1 MTAGADAP
9 LADRIAS
16 FLRGIGIVVREA
28 PVPDDAFL
36 PGVLVEAGEI
46 VFDRDRLAWP
56 GDLLHEAGHIAVTPA
71 ARRHALPAL
80 LDDHPINAPGG
91 EIEATAWAY
100 AACVHLGL
108 PASVL
113 FHDGGYHGRS
123 ASLVTTFS
131 LGVYPGSAGLAA
143 HGLTLVGEQARE
155 RGLPPYPHM
164 LRWLRD

>member
-1 MTAGADAP
+1 MSADAS
-9 LADRIAS
+9 LAERIAG
-16 FLRGIGIVVREA
+16 FLREIGLRVREA

-36 PGVLVEAGEI
+36 PGVQVQAGEI
-46 VFDRDRLAWP
+46 IFDRARLAWP

-71 ARRHALPAL
+71 ARRHELPAL

-113 FHDGGYHGRS
+113 FHPGGYHGRS
-123 ASLVTTFS
+123 ESLVMTYS
-131 LGVYPGSAGLAA
+131 MGVYPGSAGLAA
-143 HGLTLVGEQARE
+143 HGLTFVGEPARE

>member
-1 MTAGADAP
+1 MPADAA
-9 LADRIAS
+9 LAQRIAD
-16 FLRGIGIVVREA
+16 FLRGIGLPVREEA
-28 PVPDDAFL
+28 VPGDAFL
-36 PGVLVEAGEI
+36 PGVQVQGGGI
-46 VFDRDRLAWP
+46 VFDPARLAWP

-71 ARRHALPAL
+71 ARRHELPSL
-80 LDDHPINAPGG
+80 LDGHPINAPGG

-113 FHDGGYHGRS
+113 FHAGGYHGRS
-123 ASLVTTFS
+123 EALAMTYSI
-131 LGVYPGSAGLAA
+131 GVFPGSAGLAA